1 MGARR
6 IVLIEG
12 ENVAEANRRFAR
24 RCIGPANHDDGA
36 SYLAVRRDA
45 PGCS

>member
-1 MGARR
+1 MR